1 MDRITALRAAQAT
14 NLDAMEAILAA
25 AHADNGRDLTAEE
38 QAEYDRLQAQDDRFT
53 ASIQREVDNERR
65 RAAAARPVAPLPGL
79 PGGRPLGASTW
90 AAPEEKLEPGFAFA
104 RITQALILGDMDQRQ
119 AAAIAEERWGSDFGN
134 IVGNM
139 EQSTAVKGGFL
150 VDTRYA
156 SDFIDL
162 LRPAVA
168 VRRMG
173 AREIPLPGGN
183 LTTRKKTAGT
193 SASYIGERQNIP
205 LTDLQ
210 VGNMTLSAK
219 KLAAIVPITNELLRR
234 SSRQVDEMVRED
246 LRESVAVTED
256 QQFLRGV
263 GSATAPTGALYLAA
277 AANKFTAT
285 AIPADSTAAA
295 IIQIVRND
303 LAALRLRLLNS
314 NIPMTRVGYIVSHR
328 TAIFLEN
335 LTDAN
340 GNKVFPEIAQGR
352 IGMYP
357 FTATT
362 SVPDNLGTG
371 TNESEIYF
379 ADWAQM
385 VIGDEMR
392 LTIAASDVATYVDG
406 DGTVR
411 SAFQTDETLIRVI
424 EHHDTG
430 VRYDRAIAVLQGV
443 KWGA

>member
-1 MDRITALRAAQAT
+1 MDRITALRQQQAQ

-25 AHADNGRDLTAEE
+25 AHADGERDLTAEE
-38 QAEYDRLQAQDDRFT
+38 QARYDEMRALDDRLTAQI
-53 ASIQREVDNERR
+53 AREADAERR
-65 RAAAARPVAPLPGL
+65 RAAAAKPLPGL
-79 PGGRPLGASTW
+79 PGGPRLPAPGVP
-90 AAPEEKLEPGFAFA
+90 AAVEEKLEPGIAFA
-104 RITQALILGDMDQRQ
+104 RITQALVIADMDQRQ
-119 AAAIAEERWGSDFGN
+119 AASIAEERWGSGFGD

-183 LTTRKKTAGT
+183 LTTRKKTQGT

-205 LTDLQ
+205 LTDVQ
-210 VGNMTLSAK
+210 VGQMTLSAK

-256 QQFLRGV
+256 QQFLRGT
-263 GSATAPTGALYLAA
+263 GSATAPAGLLNLAA
-277 AANKFTAT
+277 AANKINAT
-285 AIPADSTAAA
+285 AIPADATPAEV
-295 IIQIVRND
+295 IQIVRND
-303 LAALRLRLLNS
+303 LAALRLRLLTA
-314 NIPMTRVGYIVSHR
+314 NIPMTRVGFIVSHR
-328 TAIFLEN
+328 TQIFLEN
-335 LTDAN
+335 LVDGN
-340 GNKVFPEIAQGR
+340 GNKAFPEIADGR
-352 IGMYP
+352 IGPYP
-357 FTATT
+357 FAATN

-371 TNESEIYF
+371 TDESEIYF
-379 ADWAQM
+379 ADFAQV

-392 LTIAASDVATYVDG
+392 LTIAASDVATYVDSEG
-406 DGTVR
+406 EVR

-430 VRYDRAIAVLQGV
+430 VRYDRAIAVLQQV
-443 KWGA
+443 RWGA